1 MYIAPKFWLGNCDSG
16 DHLLVAMEQF
26 AAAQAA
32 GDFAKFQMRGGQLT
46 RADMGLA
53 PLYSLQDGVG
63 VIKIAGSLISGHA
76 GFMAMFGV
84 TGYDDIRDAFAEAL
98 QDPKCKS
105 VMQVIASGGGTV
117 NGLQDAGSF
126 VGQASQIKPLI
137 TYADSTM
144 CSAAYWLGSYGKKL
158 LTNETSTIG
167 SLGVVMLHLDK
178 SEMYKAEGVK
188 PTVIRAGQYK
198 QLNNSLEP
206 LSVEAK
212 AEMQAQAD
220 TLYQI
225 FINNVA
231 NNRGVDYPTA
241 DKKMGQGREF
251 LGEAALKAGLVDGLM
266 SYDEAFAVAKSLD
279 TSSTRIHNSRK
290 SPGATMKVTLTAVQL
305 AAVRG
310 GATLESLGYPAGSE
324 VGNPEFKAGEV
335 LVAPEIHA
343 GVVGE
348 RDTFKATADR
358 LTGELATASSNLTSV
373 TAELGT
379 VKGQLSTAQAAV
391 NGLTTERN
399 GLKAV
404 AEGYEPV
411 VLAAV
416 QTMTVALGGS
426 ADSVAKL
433 TGADLLAK
441 HAEVQTAFQTKFPG
455 AKASATTP
463 LDDKSGA
470 KATANMPHLAIL
482 PSLRKQ

>member
-16 DHLLVAMEQF
+16 DHLLAAMEQF

-53 PLYSLQDGVG
+53 PLYNRQDGVG
-63 VIKIAGSLISGHA
+63 IINISGSLIQGHA

-84 TGYDDIRDAFAEAL
+84 LGYDDIRDAFAQAVNDPECKVML
-98 QDPKCKS
+98 QVVS
-105 VMQVIASGGGTV
+105 SGGGTV
-117 NGLQDAGSF
+117 NGLQDAGNF
-126 VGQASQIKPLI
+126 IDQASQVKPLI

-188 PTVIRAGQYK
+188 PTIIRAGKYM

-206 LSVEAK
+206 LSPEAK
-212 AEMQAQAD
+212 AEMETQAN

-231 NNRGVDYPTA
+231 NNRGIDYPTA
-241 DKKMGQGREF
+241 DQKMGQGREF
-251 LGEAALKAGLVDGLM
+251 LGEAALKVGLVDALM
-266 SYDEAFAVAKSLD
+266 SYDDAFLVAKKLD
-279 TSSTRIHNSRK
+279 TSSTRAHNSRK
-290 SPGATMKVTLTAVQL
+290 SPGATMKVTLSAAHL

-310 GATLESLGYPAGSE
+310 GVTLESLGYPAGSE
-324 VGNPEFKAGEV
+324 IGNPEFKAGEV

-348 RDTFKATADR
+348 RDTFKAAADR
-358 LTGELATASSNLTSV
+358 LTGELSTATTALATAT
-373 TAELGT
+373 TELGT

-391 NGLTTERN
+391 LGLTTERDTQKK
-399 GLKAV
+399 LADTFQ
-404 AEGYEPV
+404 PV
-411 VLAAV
+411 VLSAL
-416 QTMTVALGGS
+416 QTMTVALGGT
-426 ADSVAKL
+426 AESVASL
-433 TGADLLAK
+433 TGEALMTK
-441 HAEVQTAFQTKFPG
+441 HAEVETAFNTKFPG
-455 AKASATTP
+455 RKVSATTP

-470 KATANMPHLAIL
+470 KATAHMPHLAIL
-482 PSLRKQ
+482 PSLRKA